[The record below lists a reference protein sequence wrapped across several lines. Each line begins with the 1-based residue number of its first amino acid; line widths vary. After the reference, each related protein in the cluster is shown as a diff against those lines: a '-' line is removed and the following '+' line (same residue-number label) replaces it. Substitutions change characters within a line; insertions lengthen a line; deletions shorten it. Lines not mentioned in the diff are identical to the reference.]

1 MKHSRRSTIA
11 FTVADHGVAA
21 HASVLIHDLARVHP
35 RWARALVSTESLPIR
50 LPRGTHR
57 LSAADVKLAEWVAFA
72 VSLPKSSTLAA
83 LVPWTFQALFA
94 QGYDRVVYSRPRG
107 PLLCPAPGA
116 PARVAL
122 ERSGARAPDHSA
134 LHRFTDSGG
143 ARAAHLGT
151 LRSDLS
157 SACPRALALPRCW
170 RGGWTPGAAGGS
182 IPIGENR
189 TIRPSRCS
197 SSFPRC
203 SIGSPS

>member
-1 MKHSRRSTIA
+1 MGSRARSTE
-11 FTVADHGVAA
+11 G
-21 HASVLIHDLARVHP
+21 
-35 RWARALVSTESLPIR
+35 LPIR

-94 QGYDRVVYSRPRG
+94 QGYDRVVYLGPEVRCYAPLPELQRALRSSEAVLVPRIIQ
-107 PLLCPAPGA
+107 P
-116 PARVAL
+116 
-122 ERSGARAPDHSA
+122 
-134 LHRFTDSGG
+134 FTDSLIPGG
-143 ARAAHLGT
+143 RE
-151 LRSDLS
+151 LRTSGLFDPSS
-157 SACPRALALPRCW
+157 SACRRALALPRCW
-170 RGGWTPGAAGGS
+170 HGGWTPGAAGGS

-197 SSFPRC
+197 SSSPRC